1 MAEKK
6 KEELELG
13 KLISRYLRYLELEK
27 NYSPY
32 TIRNYK
38 YYLNFFKK
46 WFEKKYEQE
55 YIQRLTSEMVS
66 SYRLLLSRYENEKGK
81 KLSLATQ
88 SYYIISL
95 RAFLKFLSKK
105 GVKSLSA
112 EKIDLPKVGSRQIKF
127 LTRDQVERL
136 LVTPDLTTVNGLR
149 DRTILEVLFSTGLRV
164 SEMAKLNRDK
174 IDLKAR
180 EFGIIGKGRRS
191 RVVFLT
197 ERSCEWL
204 KRYLSTRDD
213 RYNPLWIRYSGKEAD
228 ISSAGESMR
237 LSVRSIQ
244 RLVEKYRRIAGLPIK
259 VSPHTLRHS
268 TATTL
273 LSSGANLR
281 SVQEILGHKNVATTQ
296 IYTHITNP
304 QLKEIHDK
312 YLK

>member
-6 KEELELG
+6 KEELQLE
-13 KLISRYLRYLELEK
+13 KLITRYLRHIELEK

-38 YYLNFFKK
+38 YYLNFFKD
-46 WFEKKYEQE
+46 WFSEKYEQD
-55 YIQRLTSEMVS
+55 YIQRLTSEMVT
-66 SYRLLLSRYENEKGK
+66 SYRLHLSRYESEKGK
-81 KLSLATQ
+81 GLSDATQ

-95 RAFLKFLSKK
+95 RAFLKYLSKK
-105 GVKSLSA
+105 GIKSLSA

-127 LTRDQVERL
+127 LTREQVERL
-136 LVTPDLTTVNGLR
+136 LGAPDLTTKNGLR

-197 ERSCEWL
+197 ERACKWL

-213 RYNPLWIRYSGKEAD
+213 RYKPLWIRYSGKEAD
-228 ISSAGESMR
+228 ITSGGESMR

-304 QLKEIHDK
+304 QLKKIHEK

>member
-1 MAEKK
+1 MAKK
-6 KEELELG
+6 KNEDQTLK
-13 KLISRYLRYLELEK
+13 KLIGKYLRYIELEK
-27 NYSPY
+27 NYSAY
-32 TIRNYK
+32 TLRNYRH
-38 YYLNFFKK
+38 YLSFFRR

-55 YIQRLTSEMVS
+55 YIQRLTSEMVTK
-66 SYRLLLSRYENEKGK
+66 YRLYLSRYEDDKGK
-81 KLSLATQ
+81 KLSAATQ

-95 RAFLKFLSKK
+95 RAFLKYLAKK
-105 GVKSLSA
+105 GIKSLSP

-136 LVTPDLTTVNGLR
+136 LSAPDLTTKNGLR

-197 ERSCEWL
+197 ERACQWL

-213 RYNPLWIRYSGKEAD
+213 QYAPLWIRYSGKRAD
-228 ISSAGESMR
+228 ITSSGESMR

-244 RLVEKYRRIAGLPIK
+244 RLVEKYRKVAGLPIK

-304 QLKEIHDK
+304 QLKKIHEK

>member
-1 MAEKK
+1 MATKK
-6 KEELELG
+6 KEDITLK
-13 KLISRYLRYLELEK
+13 KLIGRYLTYIELEK
-27 NYSPY
+27 NYSAY

-38 YYLNFFKK
+38 YYLNFFKD
-46 WFEKKYEQE
+46 WFARKYEQE
-55 YIQRLTSEMVS
+55 YIQRLTSEMVTQ
-66 SYRLLLSRYENEKGK
+66 YRLHLSGYRDDKGK
-81 KLSLATQ
+81 GLSTATQ
-88 SYYIISL
+88 SYYVISL
-95 RAFLKFLSKK
+95 RAFLKYLAKK

-136 LVTPDLTTVNGLR
+136 LRVPDLTIKNGLR

-197 ERSCEWL
+197 ERACQWL

-213 RYNPLWIRYSGKEAD
+213 RYAPLWIRYSGKEAD
-228 ISSAGESMR
+228 ITSSGNSMR
-237 LSVRSIQ
+237 LSIRSIQ
-244 RLVEKYRRIAGLPIK
+244 RLVEKYRKMAGLPIK
-259 VSPHTLRHS
+259 VSPHILRHS
-268 TATTL
+268 MATTL

-304 QLKEIHDK
+304 QLKKIHEK

>member
-1 MAEKK
+1 M
-6 KEELELG
+6 
-13 KLISRYLRYLELEK
+13 Y
-27 NYSPY
+27 
-32 TIRNYK
+32 RN
-38 YYLNFFKK
+38 
-46 WFEKKYEQE
+46 
-55 YIQRLTSEMVS
+55 
-66 SYRLLLSRYENEKGK
+66 
-81 KLSLATQ
+81 
-88 SYYIISL
+88 
-95 RAFLKFLSKK
+95 
-105 GVKSLSA
+105 
-112 EKIDLPKVGSRQIKF
+112 
-127 LTRDQVERL
+127 
-136 LVTPDLTTVNGLR
+136 
-149 DRTILEVLFSTGLRV
+149 
-164 SEMAKLNRDK
+164 K

-237 LSVRSIQ
+237 LSVRSMQ

>member
-1 MAEKK
+1 MEEKK
-6 KEELELG
+6 KEDLVLD
-13 KLISRYLRYLELEK
+13 KLISKYLRHIELEK

-32 TIRNYK
+32 TLRNYK
-38 YYLNFFKK
+38 YYLNFFKD
-46 WFEKKYEQE
+46 WLVKKYEQE
-55 YIQRLTSEMVS
+55 YIQRLTSEMVT
-66 SYRLLLSRYENEKGK
+66 SYRLHLSRYKNNKGK
-81 KLSLATQ
+81 SLSQATQ

-95 RAFLKFLSKK
+95 RAFLKYLAKK

-136 LVTPDLTTVNGLR
+136 LTTPDLTTVNGLR

-174 IDLKAR
+174 IDLKAK

-197 ERSCEWL
+197 DRSCEWL

-213 RYNPLWIRYSGKEAD
+213 QYKPLWIRYSGKSAD
-228 ISSAGESMR
+228 ITSSGERMR

-244 RLVEKYRRIAGLPIK
+244 RLVEKYRRLAGLSIK

-304 QLKEIHDK
+304 QLKKIHEK